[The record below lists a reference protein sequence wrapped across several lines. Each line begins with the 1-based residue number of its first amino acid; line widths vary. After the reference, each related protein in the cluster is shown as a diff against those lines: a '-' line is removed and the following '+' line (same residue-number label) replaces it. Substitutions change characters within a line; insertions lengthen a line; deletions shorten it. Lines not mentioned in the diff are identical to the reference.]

1 VEHGVSG
8 QPHKTPHF
16 NSRHRYTPLPRRAWS
31 GVTASALVS
40 DVSAPACTNGIWP
53 PLRPVS
59 VVQKNKPSTMS
70 SSNVQ
75 SIDLP
80 MDCTAVAILAFK
92 KWGGQTGANQNCGG
106 AILKPLT
113 IRQFVAFMALLWF
126 CTKFNNV
133 FFHLYRDETKTC
145 LNMPMIVSKHCLAK
159 RIMVP
164 DTVT

>member
-1 VEHGVSG
+1 MDAVLYS
-8 QPHKTPHF
+8 
-16 NSRHRYTPLPRRAWS
+16 LPS
-31 GVTASALVS
+31 VTGKRKIVK
-40 DVSAPACTNGIWP
+40 VPVI
-53 PLRPVS
+53 LRSYP
-59 VVQKNKPSTMS
+59 
-70 SSNVQ
+70 
-75 SIDLP
+75 
-80 MDCTAVAILAFK
+80 VAILAFK
-92 KWGGQTGANQNCGG
+92 KWRGQTGANQNCGG